1 MLALNTDREERVV
14 KLEFEDRVA
23 LVTGGASGIG
33 RACAW
38 ELARAGADVAFV
50 DVAAEAQLAQVENL
64 LKGAGGRVVSF
75 RADVRE
81 HARAAQ
87 VVEETLGRL
96 GRLDLLVNAAGTTSD
111 APLWE
116 MSEEHWQLVLDTNLK
131 GAFSYT
137 QAAARHFRRARFG
150 RIVNVASIEAG
161 RGRFGLANYAASK
174 AGLLALTR
182 SAAAELGRYG
192 VCVNAVSPG
201 FIRTPLVERLPDAV
215 RERAARESA
224 LGRMGEPED
233 VAHAVLFF
241 CSERARHITGA
252 VLNVDG
258 GQSL

>member
-1 MLALNTDREERVV
+1 M
-14 KLEFEDRVA
+14 KLEFEGRVA
-23 LVTGGASGIG
+23 LVTGAASGIG
-33 RACAW
+33 RACAS
-38 ELARAGADVAFV
+38 ELARAGADVALV
-50 DVAAEAQLAQVENL
+50 DAAAEAALAQAENL
-64 LKGAGGRVVSF
+64 LKAAGGRVVSF

-87 VVEETLGRL
+87 VVEEATARL
-96 GRLDLLVNAAGTTSD
+96 GRLDILVNAAGTNAD

-116 MSEEHWQLVLDTNLK
+116 MTEEQWLLVLDTNLK

-137 QAAARHFRRARFG
+137 QAVARHFRQARAG
-150 RIVNVASIEAG
+150 RVVNVASIEAG

-174 AGLLALTR
+174 AGLVALTR

-192 VCVNAVSPG
+192 VAVNAVAPG
-201 FIRTPLVERLPDAV
+201 FIRTPLVERLSEVV
-215 RERAARESA
+215 RERAVAESA

-233 VAHAVLFF
+233 VAHAVLFL

-252 VLNVDG
+252 VLTVDG

>member
-1 MLALNTDREERVV
+1 VQ
-14 KLEFEDRVA
+14 LEFEGRVA

-38 ELARAGADVAFV
+38 ELARAGADVVLV
-50 DVAAEAQLAQVENL
+50 DAAAEAQLAQAENF
-64 LKGAGGRVVSF
+64 LKG
-75 RADVRE
+75 ADVRE

-87 VVEETLGRL
+87 VVEETLQRF
-96 GRLDLLVNAAGTTSD
+96 GRLDVLVNAAGTTSD

-116 MSEEHWQLVLDTNLK
+116 MSEEQWQLVLDTNLK

-137 QAAARHFRRARFG
+137 QAAARHFRRVGAG
-150 RIVNVASIEAG
+150 RVVNVASIEAG

-174 AGLLALTR
+174 AGLVALTR
-182 SAAAELGRYG
+182 AAAAELGRHG

-233 VAHAVLFF
+233 VAHAVLFL

-252 VLNVDG
+252 VLSVDG

>member
-1 MLALNTDREERVV
+1 MQ
-14 KLEFEDRVA
+14 LEFEGRVA

-38 ELARAGADVAFV
+38 ELARAGADVAVV
-50 DVAAEAQLAQVENL
+50 DWAAEALLAQAENL
-64 LKGAGGRVVSF
+64 LKAAGGRVLSF

-87 VVEETLGRL
+87 VVEETLQRF
-96 GRLDLLVNAAGTTSD
+96 GRLDILVNAAGTTSD

-116 MSEEHWQLVLDTNLK
+116 MSEEQWQLVLDTNLK

-137 QAAARHFRRARFG
+137 QACARHFRRARAG
-150 RIVNVASIEAG
+150 RIVNVAPVGAR

-174 AGLLALTR
+174 AGVLALTR
-182 SAAAELGRYG
+182 AAAAELGRYG

-201 FIRTPLVERLPDAV
+201 FIRTPLVERLTDAL

-224 LGRMGEPED
+224 LGRMG
-233 VAHAVLFF
+233 
-241 CSERARHITGA
+241 
-252 VLNVDG
+252 
-258 GQSL
+258 

>member
-1 MLALNTDREERVV
+1 M
-14 KLEFEDRVA
+14 KLEFEGRVA
-23 LVTGGASGIG
+23 LVTGSASGIG
-33 RACAW
+33 RACAA
-38 ELARAGADVAFV
+38 ELARGGADLALL
-50 DVAAEAQLAQVENL
+50 DAAEEARLAAAENL
-64 LKGAGGRVVSF
+64 LKAAGGRVLSF

-81 HARAAQ
+81 HERAVG
-87 VVEETLGRL
+87 VVEEVLQQL

-116 MSEEHWQLVLDTNLK
+116 MSEEQWRLVLDTNLK

-137 QAAARHFRRARFG
+137 QAAAQHFRRARAG
-150 RIVNVASIEAG
+150 RIVNVASIEAT

-174 AGLLALTR
+174 AGLVALTR

-192 VCVNAVSPG
+192 VTVNAVAPG
-201 FIRTPLVERLPDAV
+201 FIRTPLVERLPEAV
-215 RERAARESA
+215 RARAVSESA

-233 VAHAVLFF
+233 VAHAVLFL

-252 VLNVDG
+252 VLVIDG